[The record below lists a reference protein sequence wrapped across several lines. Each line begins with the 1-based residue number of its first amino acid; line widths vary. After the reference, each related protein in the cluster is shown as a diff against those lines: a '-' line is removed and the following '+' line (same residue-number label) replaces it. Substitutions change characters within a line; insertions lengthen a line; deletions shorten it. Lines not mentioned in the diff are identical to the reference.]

1 MRSARGRG
9 DHMWQWKPQR
19 RQRTS
24 IRPGIRHRRFV
35 CNSVLLRCSA
45 GRQREVIDMS
55 MLAGLPGLIALI
67 VCLRRGP
74 GYAFLNVYLPVL
86 LLLPDDYRMPISGQF
101 SFRESAILPI
111 AAFYLW
117 DAWGHW
123 EFSFTDVL
131 LLALATVA
139 SLAEYVNTD
148 FGLARHLMLRM
159 LTTAIFPYVIGKGL
173 IARDGL
179 SVELGKRITLLA
191 TIVA

>member
-24 IRPGIRHRRFV
+24 IRPGIRRRRFV

-86 LLLPDDYRMPISGQF
+86 LLLPDECRMPISGQLNF
-101 SFRESAILPI
+101 AESAIIPI
-111 AAFYLW
+111 AAYYLW
-117 DAWGHW
+117 KEGKNW
-123 EFSFTDVL
+123 EW
-131 LLALATVA
+131 
-139 SLAEYVNTD
+139 
-148 FGLARHLMLRM
+148 
-159 LTTAIFPYVIGKGL
+159 
-173 IARDGL
+173 
-179 SVELGKRITLLA
+179 
-191 TIVA
+191 